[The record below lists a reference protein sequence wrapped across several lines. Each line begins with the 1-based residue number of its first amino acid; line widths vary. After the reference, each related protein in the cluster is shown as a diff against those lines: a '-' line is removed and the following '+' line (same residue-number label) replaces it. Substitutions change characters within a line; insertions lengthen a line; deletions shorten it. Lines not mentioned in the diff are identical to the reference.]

1 MFAVR
6 GFVRIRPMEASHKRF
21 EAKHERALAESIGK
35 ARLNVVDYVKNRTW
49 FRRRSG
55 RNSLKDSVETRVRWG
70 KSTIRVQALTRKPY
84 ARHIEFGT
92 RANYPIPKI
101 ARPPGKPLHFFWE
114 KRGVWFTG
122 YHVIHPGIKPPYKF
136 LWRSTSGAAMDF
148 QRDMAARMGRISYS
162 F

>member
-6 GFVRIRPMEASHKRF
+6 GFVRIRPMEASHQKF

-49 FRRRSG
+49 FKRRSG
-55 RNSLKDSVETRVRWG
+55 RNSLKDSVQTRVRWG
-70 KSTIRVQALTRKPY
+70 KSTIRVQAFTNKHY
-84 ARHIEFGT
+84 ARHVEFGT
-92 RANYPIPKI
+92 KRHDIPIP

-114 KRGVWFTG
+114 KRGIWFTG
-122 YHVIHPGIKPPYKF
+122 YHVNHPGTKPPYKF
-136 LWRSTSGAAMDF
+136 LWRSTSGAAIDF
-148 QRDMAARMGRISYS
+148 QRDMASRMGRISYS

>member
-35 ARLNVVDYVKNRTW
+35 ARPNVVDYVKNRTW

-70 KSTIRVQALTRKPY
+70 KSTIRVQAFTNKKH
-84 ARHIEFGT
+84 ARHVEFGT
-92 RANYPIPKI
+92 KAHFI
-101 ARPPGKPLHFFWE
+101 RPRFKKFLHFFWE
-114 KRGVWFTG
+114 KMGVWFTG
-122 YHVIHPGIKPPYKF
+122 PKVNHPGTKPPYKF